1 MKKTDK
7 AALTAAIFAAALNA
21 VPMGAAA
28 YDPAEEPIQ
37 DVYGPPSFFE
47 ETTDQQSQLTTNTN
61 ALTFTSTTTTP
72 TQTSM
77 EPLYGP
83 PWVIWSVYPELTS
96 TSSTT
101 TTEPVPQPE
110 YGPPQPVYGPP
121 LVYGDMNGDY
131 RVDAFDLVELRK
143 LYSNNDYN
151 KYYDPYADVN
161 ADGQLSVADLV
172 ALSRYLLGA
181 AKGLGWDY
189 TEPETTT
196 KTTQTTAINT
206 DEDPVAS
213 LTTHYTTVYGPP
225 SMLNGKAD

>member
-7 AALTAAIFAAALNA
+7 TALTAAIFAAALNA

-37 DVYGPPSFFE
+37 DVYG
-47 ETTDQQSQLTTNTN
+47 QQSQLTTNTN

-101 TTEPVPQPE
+101 TTEPVPQPS
-110 YGPPQPVYGPP
+110 YGPP

-151 KYYDPYADVN
+151 KYYAPYADVN

>member
-7 AALTAAIFAAALNA
+7 TALTAAIFAAALNA

-83 PWVIWSVYPELTS
+83 PWVIWSIYPELTS

-101 TTEPVPQPE
+101 TTEPLPQPA
-110 YGPPQPVYGPP
+110 YGPPVMF
-121 LVYGDMNGDY
+121 GDINGDY
-131 RVDAFDLVELRK
+131 KVDTFDLVELRK
-143 LYSNNDYN
+143 LYSNNDYT
-151 KYYDPYADVN
+151 KMYMESADVN
-161 ADGQLSVADLV
+161 VDGQLSVADLV

-196 KTTQTTAINT
+196 QTTQTTAINT

>member
-7 AALTAAIFAAALNA
+7 TALTAAIFAAALNA

-77 EPLYGP
+77 ETLYGP

-101 TTEPVPQPE
+101 TTEPLPQPA
-110 YGPPQPVYGPP
+110 YGPPVMF
-121 LVYGDMNGDY
+121 GDINGDY
-131 RVDAFDLVELRK
+131 KVDTFDLVELRK
-143 LYSNNDYN
+143 LYSNNDYT
-151 KYYDPYADVN
+151 KMYMESADVN

-196 KTTQTTAINT
+196 QTTQTTAIDT

>member
-7 AALTAAIFAAALNA
+7 TALTAAIFAAALNA

-47 ETTDQQSQLTTNTN
+47 ETTDQQSLLTTNTN

-101 TTEPVPQPE
+101 TTEPLPQPA
-110 YGPPQPVYGPP
+110 YGPPVMF
-121 LVYGDMNGDY
+121 GDINGDY
-131 RVDAFDLVELRK
+131 KVDTFDLVELRK
-143 LYSNNDYN
+143 LYSNNDYT
-151 KYYDPYADVN
+151 KMYMESADVN
-161 ADGQLSVADLV
+161 ADGKLSVADLV